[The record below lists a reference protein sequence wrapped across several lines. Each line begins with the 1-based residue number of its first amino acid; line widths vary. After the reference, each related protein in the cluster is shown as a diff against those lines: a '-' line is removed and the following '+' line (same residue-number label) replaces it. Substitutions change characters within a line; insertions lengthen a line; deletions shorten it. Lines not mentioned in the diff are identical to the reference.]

1 MSTPD
6 ASPLPKVVLLA
17 AYLYLS
23 HVVLQAWVALSELGA
38 FWCIYFV
45 GICIYYKLLRPSF
58 HILLFPL
65 AVYGV
70 ISTLSSLFAP
80 VSKHA
85 YGEVML
91 WFKMLLFP
99 TALLL
104 FREIP
109 RFREVALRAHIA
121 FGVFIASIGLIQYFV
136 LARRDLE
143 HRITGLASHVMTFSG
158 LLLPTALVLLVVT
171 LHRRKPWM
179 FAATLIV
186 TLALALTFTRSAW
199 LGYLVAVFVLLLL
212 TRPRWTFYAAV
223 ALLYAVTFAP
233 LPLFGRMIS
242 SFDLKEES
250 NFDRLRMW
258 QGGVEIIR
266 DYPLLGVGPANI
278 KQTYVLYRKHD
289 APRFRVPHLHNNLVQ
304 LWAERGILALLA
316 YFLLH
321 YLFLRECARAWRG
334 PNRMYAEMGV
344 VVCVGLAFAGLFEFN
359 FGDTEVF
366 WMMLDLYAL
375 VIAATEPPLREPRY
389 GRAPLWPPFQPR
401 FRPPSSNER
410 VPELVPQP

>member
-6 ASPLPKVVLLA
+6 APLPKVVLLA

-23 HVVLQAWVALSELGA
+23 HVVLAGWVALSELGA

-65 AVYGV
+65 AVYGIV
-70 ISTLSSLFAP
+70 STISSLVAP
-80 VSKHA
+80 ESKHA

-109 RFREVALRAHIA
+109 RFREVVLRAHIA
-121 FGVFIASIGLIQYFV
+121 FGVFIASIGLFQYFV
-136 LARRDLE
+136 LANRDLE
-143 HRITGLASHVMTFSG
+143 HRIKGPASHVMTFSG
-158 LLLPTALVLLVVT
+158 LLLPAALLLLVVT

-199 LGYLVAVFVLLLL
+199 LGYVVAVFALLLL
-212 TRPRWTFYAAV
+212 TRPRWSFYAAV
-223 ALLYAVTFAP
+223 AFLWLVILAP

-266 DYPLLGVGPANI
+266 DHPLLGVGPANI
-278 KQTYVLYRKHD
+278 KETYVLYRQHD
-289 APRFRVPHLHNNLVQ
+289 APRFRVPHLHNNIVQ

-316 YFLLH
+316 YFLLQG
-321 YLFLRECARAWRG
+321 LFLRQCARAWRG
-334 PNRMYAEMGV
+334 PHRMYAEIGV
-344 VVCVGLAFAGLFEFN
+344 VVSVGLFFAGLFEFN

-366 WMMLDLYAL
+366 FIMLDLYAL
-375 VIAATEPPLREPRY
+375 VVASTEVPPREPMYAQAR
-389 GRAPLWPPFQPR
+389 LWPPF
-401 FRPPSSNER
+401 SNER
-410 VPELVPQP
+410 VHELVPQP

>member
-1 MSTPD
+1 MRFARMSP
-6 ASPLPKVVLLA
+6 SSESLPKVILLTVFF
-17 AYLYLS
+17 YLS

-58 HILLFPL
+58 HLLLYPL
-65 AVYGV
+65 AIYG
-70 ISTLSSLFAP
+70 IASTLSSIVAP
-80 VSKHA
+80 ESKHA

-109 RFREVALRAHIA
+109 RLREVTLRAHIL
-121 FGVFIASIGLIQYFV
+121 FGVFIASIGLFQYFV
-136 LARRDLE
+136 LANRDLE
-143 HRITGLASHVMTFSG
+143 HRITGSASHVMTFSG
-158 LLLPTALVLLVVT
+158 LLLPTALVSLVVT
-171 LHRRKPWM
+171 LHRRKAWM
-179 FAATLIV
+179 FAATVIV
-186 TLALALTFTRSAW
+186 TLALALTFTRSVW
-199 LGYLVAVFVLLLL
+199 LGYIVAVFALLLL
-212 TRPRWTFYAAV
+212 TRPRWSFYAAV
-223 ALLYAVTFAP
+223 AFVWLVILAP
-233 LPLFGRMIS
+233 LPLFGRLIS

-258 QGGVEIIR
+258 EGGVEIIR
-266 DYPLLGVGPANI
+266 DHPLLGVGPANI
-278 KQTYVLYRKHD
+278 KPTYVLYRKHD

-321 YLFLRECARAWRG
+321 ILFLRHCARAWRG
-334 PNRMYAEMGV
+334 PNRMWAEIGV
-344 VVCVGLAFAGLFEFN
+344 VVCVGLFVAGFFEFN

-366 WMMLDLYAL
+366 FIMLDLYAL
-375 VIAATEPPLREPRY
+375 VVAATEPPLRDPMY
-389 GRAPLWPPFQPR
+389 GRAPLWPPF
-401 FRPPSSNER
+401 SNEPL
-410 VPELVPQP
+410 PELVPQP

>member
-1 MSTPD
+1 MSTRD
-6 ASPLPKVVLLA
+6 SLPKLLLFA
-17 AYLYLS
+17 TFFYLS
-23 HVVLQAWVALSELGA
+23 HVVLAGWVALSELGV
-38 FWCIYFV
+38 FWFLYCV

-65 AVYGV
+65 AIYGLV
-70 ISTLSSLFAP
+70 STISSLAAP
-80 VSKHA
+80 ESKHA

-99 TALLL
+99 AALLM

-109 RFREVALRAHIA
+109 RLREVTLRAHIA
-121 FGVFIASIGLIQYFV
+121 FGVFIASIGLFQYFV
-136 LARRDLE
+136 LANRDLE
-143 HRITGLASHVMTFSG
+143 HRITGPASHVMTFSG
-158 LLLPTALVLLVVT
+158 LLLPVALVSLVVT

-179 FAATLIV
+179 FAAMLIT

-199 LGYLVAVFVLLLL
+199 LGYLVAVFALLLL

-223 ALLYAVTFAP
+223 GFLWLVILAP
-233 LPLFGRMIS
+233 LPLFGRMNS
-242 SFDLKEES
+242 SFDMKEES

-266 DYPLLGVGPANI
+266 DHPLLGVGPANI
-278 KQTYVLYRKHD
+278 KETYVLYRQHD

-316 YFLLH
+316 YFLLQA
-321 YLFLRECARAWRG
+321 LFLRQCARAWRG
-334 PNRMYAEMGV
+334 PNRMYAEIGV
-344 VVCVGLAFAGLFEFN
+344 VVCVGLFFAGLFEFN

-366 WMMLDLYAL
+366 FIMLDLYAL
-375 VIAATEPPLREPRY
+375 VVASTEAPLREPMY
-389 GRAPLWPPFQPR
+389 GQARLWPPF
-401 FRPPSSNER
+401 SNER